1 MVINMSFPSYKE
13 IEIPLLLNIYNGG
26 GEVSSSSCYE
36 PLGKE
41 FGLTNEEMN
50 MLLPDDTNR
59 PQWNNMVQWARKKLV
74 DYKYL
79 AVAARNPHGTD
90 NQQSGENRSIQFL
103 HGADSLLFVR
113 SVASAVASSSAQ
125 LSQTLLGY
133 PLLQFLL

>member
-1 MVINMSFPSYKE
+1 MPFPSYKE
-13 IEIPLLLNIYNGG
+13 IEIPLLLYIYCGG

-74 DYKYL
+74 D
-79 AVAARNPHGTD
+79 
-90 NQQSGENRSIQFL
+90 
-103 HGADSLLFVR
+103 
-113 SVASAVASSSAQ
+113 
-125 LSQTLLGY
+125 
-133 PLLQFLL
+133 

>member
-1 MVINMSFPSYKE
+1 MPFPSYKE
-13 IEIPLLLNIYNGG
+13 IEIPLLLYIYNGG

-79 AVAARNPHGTD
+79 HNAKESGLGIWKLTPDGIKKAESLSTRLNIDYPDDVPETFYEGAVSKSKLTNTNVVKRRETNA
-90 NQQSGENRSIQFL
+90 
-103 HGADSLLFVR
+103 
-113 SVASAVASSSAQ
+113 
-125 LSQTLLGY
+125 
-133 PLLQFLL
+133 